1 MEHTNLAQ
9 PAPRPADNWL
19 DNFMPGSKQGDKG
32 PSGEIF
38 DIRAIR
44 GLLFR
49 QRYLLIATVAL
60 ALLTGLII
68 TLIATPIYQ
77 AETTIRVDTDGA
89 NIVEGQNLE
98 AIHANEVYRYME
110 TQGSVIRSRRL
121 ALAVTDKLK
130 LYDRPDFLKGMTA
143 EEKPDGVGEEQ
154 WAAKRRDAAADKL
167 RAGLEAD
174 IPDQNRIVTIR
185 YRSTDPVMAADVANA
200 YATIF
205 VSEDLRRSLEENQY
219 ALKYLREQIEDV
231 RARLQEAVLAANAY
245 ARRSGIVNQSIAG
258 SIDNDEF
265 GSQNQSITG
274 ANLARINATFA
285 SARAQR
291 IAAEERWRIVASQPA
306 AQLPEV
312 QNNNAVQTVLARRA
326 ELNAQLSE
334 LRQRYDDNYP
344 AITDVIAQISAI
356 DRQFAS
362 ISGDIKNGIRNEYE
376 IALRQEQSLG
386 RELNSLSRRTLDE
399 QDSRVRFELLE
410 RDAISLRGELGAL
423 LERYNEI
430 NSASN
435 LQLGS
440 SSLLDEAVVPSQP
453 ISPNLLQN
461 MLLSLMIGAGLA
473 GVLAVLRESFD
484 DRLRS
489 LEDIEDRLGYPVLGQ
504 TPYVEDADIAEQ
516 IGNPFSPLM
525 EAYSSLRSTLDY
537 ALPRDRNVLM
547 VTSSQAG
554 EGKSTT
560 AMVLAQK
567 SAQLGRKT
575 LLIDADLRRPSIA
588 RMFGEARPKLGF
600 AEVVLGHTDLASALM
615 PDTPKNLDV
624 LPMGAL
630 PPNPVELLSSGEV
643 AKFIAHHRD
652 EYSLIIFDSSPVMG
666 IADAPILT
674 RHVDAAVFVIEANKV
689 QRGQVRDSIR
699 RIRNVG
705 GNLAGVVLSKFRA
718 LQAGQSY
725 DYQYRYYDYRSSE
738 AE

>member
-1 MEHTNLAQ
+1 MEHTDPTKSDSQ
-9 PAPRPADNWL
+9 PAENWL
-19 DNFMPGSKQGDKG
+19 DNFLPDNRRVHSR
-32 PSGEIF
+32 SNVAVI
-38 DIRAIR
+38 DIKAIR

-49 QRYLLIATVAL
+49 QRYLLAATVAL
-60 ALLTGLII
+60 ALLAGLIV

-77 AETTIRVDTDGA
+77 AESTVRVDTDGA
-89 NIVEGQNLE
+89 YIVEGQNVE

-121 ALAVTDKLK
+121 ALAVTEQLK
-130 LYDRPDFLKGMTA
+130 LASRPDFLDSVD
-143 EEKPDGVGEEQ
+143 EEKPEGLTDKE
-154 WAAKRRDAAADKL
+154 WATQHRDTAVEIL
-167 RAGLEAD
+167 RANLEVD

-185 YRSTDPVMAADVANA
+185 YQSTNAPLAAEIVNA

-205 VSEDLRRSLEENQY
+205 VKEDLRRSLDENRY
-219 ALKYLREQIEDV
+219 ALDYLREQIDGV
-231 RARLQEAVLAANAY
+231 RERLQDAELAANAY

-258 SIDNDEF
+258 NTENDQF
-265 GSQNQSITG
+265 ATQNQSIT
-274 ANLARINATFA
+274 AVNLARINATYA
-285 SARAQR
+285 DARAQR

-312 QNNNAVQTVLARRA
+312 QSNNAIQTVLAKRA
-326 ELNAQLSE
+326 ELNTKLSE

-344 AITDVIAQISAI
+344 AVTDTLAQLAAV
-356 DRQFAS
+356 DRQFSA
-362 ISGDIKNGIRNEYE
+362 IATDIKNGIRNQYE
-376 IALRQEQSLG
+376 VARRQEQSIS
-386 RELNSLSRRTLDE
+386 RELNNLSRKTLDE
-399 QDSRVRFELLE
+399 QDRRVRFELLE
-410 RDAISLRGELGAL
+410 RDAIALRGELGAL

-435 LQLGS
+435 LQLGT
-440 SSLLDEAVVPSQP
+440 SSLLDEAVVPDRP
-453 ISPNLLQN
+453 VSPNLLRN
-461 MLLSLMIGAGLA
+461 MLLALLMGIGMA

-484 DRLRS
+484 DRIRS

-504 TPYVEDADIAEQ
+504 TPHVDENDLAEQ
-516 IGNPFSPLM
+516 IDNPFSPLM

-560 AMVLAQK
+560 ATVLARK

-575 LLIDADLRRPSIA
+575 LLVDADLRRPSIS

-600 AEVVLGHTDLASALM
+600 AEVVLGHTDLSSALM
-615 PDTPKNLDV
+615 ANTPENLDV
-624 LPMGAL
+624 LPMGTL
-630 PPNPVELLSSGEV
+630 PPNPVELLSSGEI
-643 AKFIAHHRD
+643 AKFIAQVRE
-652 EYSLIIFDSSPVMG
+652 EYSLVLFDSSPVMG

-674 RHVDAAVFVIEANKV
+674 RHVDAAVFVVEANSV
-689 QRGQVRDSIR
+689 QMGQVRDSIR

-705 GNLAGVVLSKFRA
+705 GNLAGIVLSKFRA

-725 DYQYRYYDYRSSE
+725 DYQYRYYDYRSNE

>member
-1 MEHTNLAQ
+1 MEHTNPTQSASQ
-9 PAPRPADNWL
+9 PTENWL
-19 DNFMPGSKQGDKG
+19 DNYLPSSKQAHDRTGG
-32 PSGEIF
+32 VVF

-49 QRYLLIATVAL
+49 QRYLLIATVAF
-60 ALLTGLII
+60 ALLAGLII

-77 AETTIRVDTDGA
+77 AESTVRVDTDGA
-89 NIVEGQNLE
+89 YIVEGQNVE
-98 AIHANEVYRYME
+98 AVHANEVYRYME

-121 ALAVTDKLK
+121 ALAVADQLK
-130 LYDRPDFLKGMTA
+130 LADRPDFLDDIAPEDKPEGLTDDQWTA
-143 EEKPDGVGEEQ
+143 Q
-154 WAAKRRDAAADKL
+154 RRDVAADKL
-167 RAGLEAD
+167 RANLEAE

-185 YRSTDPVMAADVANA
+185 YRSTNPTMAANIANA
-200 YATIF
+200 YANIF

-219 ALKYLREQIEDV
+219 ALDYLREQIDDV
-231 RARLQEAVLAANAY
+231 RARLQEAELAANAY
-245 ARRSGIVNQSIAG
+245 ARSSGIVNQSVVG
-258 SIDNDEF
+258 STESDEF
-265 GSQNQSITG
+265 GTQNRSITG
-274 ANLARINATFA
+274 ANLARINATLA
-285 SARAQR
+285 DARAQR

-312 QNNNAVQTVLARRA
+312 QGNNAIQTVLARHA
-326 ELNAQLSE
+326 ELNTKLSE
-334 LRQRYDDNYP
+334 LRQRYDDTYP
-344 AITDVIAQISAI
+344 AVTDVLAQIAAV
-356 DRQFAS
+356 DRQFTAIAS
-362 ISGDIKNGIRNEYE
+362 DIKNGIRNEYE
-376 IALRQEQSLG
+376 VARRQEQSLA
-386 RELNSLSRRTLDE
+386 RELNKLSRQTMDE
-399 QDSRVRFELLE
+399 QDRRVRFELLE

-440 SSLLDEAVVPSQP
+440 SSLLDEAVVQDRPV
-453 ISPNLLQN
+453 SPNLLQN
-461 MLLSLMIGAGLA
+461 MLLALLLGTGLA

-504 TPYVEDADIAEQ
+504 TPYVDEADFAEQ

-575 LLIDADLRRPSIA
+575 LLVDADLRRPSIS

-615 PDTPKNLDV
+615 SGTPQNLDV
-624 LPMGAL
+624 LPMGTL

-643 AKFIAHHRD
+643 AKFIAQHRD

-674 RHVDAAVFVIEANKV
+674 RHVDAAVFVVEANKV
-689 QRGQVRDSIR
+689 QMGQVRDSIR

-705 GNLAGVVLSKFRA
+705 GNLAGIVLSKFRA